1 MPVAMTEHS
10 PSSIEAIKRNLR
22 LSLLDGA
29 FAQVYA
35 NSTGTIFLPAF
46 ALILGAGSSEIG
58 LLAAIP
64 FLATVAQLFGSM
76 IVERSATRRGPALN
90 YAFLSRLLW
99 VLVFVLIFSYGQSN
113 PERILI
119 FFIPLFFLIHLL
131 GSISGV
137 SWLSWMSSLV
147 PMEIRGRF
155 FGLRNSILG
164 LVTISFTIAGGLFLD
179 WFEHHF
185 PQEKQVY
192 AFGILFGTGFLAA
205 MLSTLVLKWK
215 TEVSRHLP
223 SRGSLPGL
231 IGQAWNQ
238 PNFRRLLMFGLLWSF
253 AVNFSSPFF
262 VVYLLRELHF
272 TYTIVS
278 LITIAG
284 AMADLAGMGF
294 WGHLSDQHGNRPI
307 MLLCVTVGSV
317 MPFTWMFTS
326 DNDFSKFLLIPGL
339 LMIGSFMFAGYTLS
353 SVNMVFGSAP
363 KENNSAYFALWNS
376 INGVFTALGAIAGG
390 LFYDHAQSL
399 SGLADWLPAWG
410 FKYMFFL
417 SFLMRISTLV
427 MLRRVREVS
436 TPTLHLV
443 RILRSV
449 RAWTT
454 TMGFHPL
461 VQFFLPAGK
470 ENKPSPYW
478 PLWKRTRQDNPD

>member
-1 MPVAMTEHS
+1 MTKHDPSPV
-10 PSSIEAIKRNLR
+10 EAIKRNLR

-35 NSTGTIFLPAF
+35 NFTGTIFLPAF

-76 IVERSATRRGPALN
+76 IVERSASRRGPALN
-90 YAFLSRLLW
+90 YAFLSRLFWLP
-99 VLVFVLIFSYGQSN
+99 VLLLIFYYGTTN
-113 PERILI
+113 PGRILLW
-119 FFIPLFFLIHLL
+119 FIPLFFLIHVL

-137 SWLSWMSSLV
+137 SWLSWMASLV

-155 FGLRNSILG
+155 FGLRNSIIG
-164 LVTISFTIAGGLFLD
+164 MVTVSFTILGGLFLD
-179 WFEHHF
+179 WFKHRF
-185 PQEKQVY
+185 QQEQQVY
-192 AFGILFGTGFLAA
+192 AFGILFGIGFSAA
-205 MLSTLVLKWK
+205 MLSTLVLKRK

-223 SRGSLPGL
+223 SHGSLPGL
-231 IGQAWNQ
+231 INQVWNQ
-238 PNFRRLLMFGLLWSF
+238 PNFRRLLNFGLLWSF

-272 TYTIVS
+272 TYTVVS

-284 AMADLAGMGF
+284 AIADLTGMGF

-307 MLLCVTVGSV
+307 MLLCVAVGSL
-317 MPFTWMFTS
+317 MPLTWLFTS
-326 DNDFSKFLLIPGL
+326 DSDFSKFLLIPGL
-339 LMIGSFMFAGYTLS
+339 LMMGSFVFAGYNLS
-353 SVNMVFGSAP
+353 SVNMIFGSAP
-363 KENNSAYFALWNS
+363 RENNSAYFALWNS
-376 INGVFTALGAIAGG
+376 VNGVFTALGAIAGG
-390 LFYDHAQSL
+390 LFYDHGQAL
-399 SGLADWLPAWG
+399 SGLADGLPGWS
-410 FKYMFFL
+410 FKYLFFF

-427 MLRRVREVS
+427 LLRRVREVS
-436 TPTLHLV
+436 TPTLKLV

-461 VQFFLPAGK
+461 VQFFLPAGP
-470 ENKPSPYW
+470 ENQPSSYW
-478 PLWKRTRQDNPD
+478 PLWKNRRN